1 MIKRIGVSAGL
12 GLSTRT
18 LKMGK
23 YFDLSLVTLKIIL
36 KLTIRRNKMHT
47 GIAKYLFFRT
57 SCNTLVKFFIV
68 VEAKKKKKKGH
79 SRQAKIIYIK
89 HNGKWLRRGQFWKM
103 ISPGMLPR

>member
-68 VEAKKKKKKGH
+68 VEAKKKKKK
-79 SRQAKIIYIK
+79 KDTVDK
-89 HNGKWLRRGQFWKM
+89 PK
-103 ISPGMLPR
+103 